1 MLLKNINSKPLE
13 FPKPIGDDTKDLIK
27 KMLTVK
33 EETRIDWKGIS
44 EHPAMKRA
52 KLPGEKKQ

>member
-1 MLLKNINSKPLE
+1 MLLKNINNKSLE
-13 FPKPIGDDTKDLIK
+13 FPKPVGDDTKDLIK

-44 EHPAMKRA
+44 EHPAIRRA
-52 KLPGEKKQ
+52 KITCRN